1 MGEGRTEKERKDKQT
16 RAQPGWL
23 GEMEERGGMLLDG
36 MGEEE
41 REEHDFVFPAQKAAE
56 RCCDWDRNGNGNGG
70 GYGLDATGHGHSGV
84 GRPSAPNSPILLRLS
99 RGIPR
104 LSPQRPRT
112 LPPERC
118 RDPGAGLAPRAEN
131 VGTDLDPIGAD
142 VGGARCAS

>member
-56 RCCDWDRNGNGNGG
+56 RCCDWDRNGNGNGN
-70 GYGLDATGHGHSGV
+70 YRITIDELQH
-84 GRPSAPNSPILLRLS
+84 
-99 RGIPR
+99 
-104 LSPQRPRT
+104 
-112 LPPERC
+112 
-118 RDPGAGLAPRAEN
+118 
-131 VGTDLDPIGAD
+131 AD
-142 VGGARCAS
+142 VLDGLRASWRS